1 MTTRAPSPRKD
12 PTRAHPVPRA
22 WRPTLAAIVE
32 ALARGD
38 LACAGLRPAV
48 TCPRRTQRQIR
59 ATLDDWG
66 ARLVAVPAATW
77 RTSIAHWMDGW
88 WDVLLDLWLEDG
100 PCDLVLFVRV
110 FERDAATY
118 RFQLLSLHGP

>member
-12 PTRAHPVPRA
+12 PTRAHPVPRV

-38 LACAGLRPAV
+38 FACAGLRPAV

-59 ATLDDWG
+59 ATLDAWG

-88 WDVLLDLWLEDG
+88 WDVLVDLWLDDG

-118 RFQLLSLHGP
+118 RFELLSLHVP